1 MSGKPF
7 VFVLGYDG
15 QPLMPCTGK
24 RARLLLE
31 RGRAR
36 VRRIKPFIIQMKD
49 RSVNDCLL
57 QPLEVK
63 IDPGSKT
70 TGICLSRT
78 EQGVVNVIS
87 LMELEH
93 RGNTISRALTSR
105 AANRGGRRS
114 RKTRYR
120 QPRFLNRTKPKGW
133 LPPSLRHRLET
144 TMTWVRRLCK
154 WVPVASLAVERV
166 KFDVQRMQD
175 PEISG
180 VEYQQGTLHGFEVK
194 EYLLEKWG
202 RKCCYCGITDTPLEV
217 EHIHPR
223 SAGGSNRVSNLAL
236 ACRTCNT
243 TKGSQPVEV
252 FLHRKPE
259 VLARVLKYAKKPLKD
274 AAAVNSTR
282 NALFKALLATG
293 LPVMTGTGA
302 ETKLNR
308 HTYHVPKTHALDAA
322 CVGQI
327 AGIRNAKRP
336 HITIKC
342 MGRGR
347 YQRTLVDKYGF
358 PRKNCASLPKTK
370 RLYGIATGDLVRA
383 VFQKGKLTEQTLL
396 GRVVVKTSGKF
407 VLAVGNRPYYVSYRN
422 CKLVQMTD
430 GYQYGSTRYEYERM
444 GKHILAIPA
453 IIN

>member
-31 RGRAR
+31 RGRAK
-36 VRRIKPFIIQMKD
+36 VKRIKPFIIQMKD

-63 IDPGSKT
+63 LDPGSKT

-78 EQGVVNVIS
+78 EQGVVNVLN

-105 AANRGGRRS
+105 AACRHSRRN

-120 QPRFLNRTKPKGW
+120 QSRFLNRTKPKGW
-133 LPPSLRHRLET
+133 LAPSLHHRVET

-154 WVPVASLAVERV
+154 WAPVASLAVERV
-166 KFDVQRMQD
+166 KFDMQRLQN

-180 VEYQQGTLHGFEVK
+180 VEYQQGTLYGFEVK

-202 RKCCYCGITDTPLEV
+202 RKCCYCGVTGTPLEV
-217 EHIHPR
+217 DHIHPR

-236 ACRTCNT
+236 ACRYCNM

-252 FLHRKPE
+252 FLQSKPE

-282 NALFKALLATG
+282 NALFKALLTTG

-308 HTYHVPKTHALDAA
+308 HTYRVPKTHALDAA

-342 MGRGR
+342 MGRGK
-347 YQRTLVDKYGF
+347 YQRTLVDRYGF

-370 RLYGIATGDLVRA
+370 RVIGFATGDLVRA
-383 VFQKGKLTEQTLL
+383 VFQKGKPTEQTLL
-396 GRVVVKTSGKF
+396 GRVGVRTSGSF
-407 VLAVGNRPYYVSYRN
+407 VLVLGNRPYSVSYRN

-430 GYQYGSTRYEYERM
+430 GYQYGSIRHEYERM
-444 GKHILAIPA
+444 GNHILAIPA